1 MSKDPAF
8 LFYSA
13 DFQIGTEDMT
23 DAQVGKYIRLMC
35 RQHLKGHITEEHM
48 LKICGTYDKDIYSKF
63 VQDEDGSFYNERLEE
78 EIVRRKKYSQSRA
91 ANRSGKAKEPKK
103 PKVKRKPKY
112 ASIPDCDFV
121 CLTENEIGKVKE
133 KWGDKKALKMFE
145 LLDDWLGKCTEL
157 AIKARNK
164 DHYGYFRKDG
174 WLSNRAEEELSKTNR
189 KSIAE
194 ILAEREQ
201 ENG

>member
-48 LKICGTYDKDIYSKF
+48 LKICGTYDEEIFEKF
-63 VQDEDGSFYNERLEE
+63 VQDESGSYYNERLEE
-78 EIVRRKKYSQSRA
+78 EIIKRRNYSQSRA
-91 ANRSGKAKEPKK
+91 ANRMGKAKEEPKPKK
-103 PKVKRKPKY
+103 PRKKPAAKFVQ
-112 ASIPDCDFV
+112 IPECEFV
-121 CLTENEIGKVKE
+121 CLTEDGLQKIFD
-133 KWGDKKALKMFE
+133 KWGRDKAQRMIE
-145 LLDDWLGKCTEL
+145 VLDEWLGKCSDT

-174 WLSNRAEEELSKTNR
+174 WVSTRADELLKRGTKVNYG
-189 KSIAE
+189 I
-194 ILAEREQ
+194 
-201 ENG
+201 